1 MPDEFADIRRQ
12 KDDRINEAAPV
23 VEWTDFLNL
32 DTRTGIFRW
41 EQGQHVALLGPTG
54 RGKTTLAQAILP
66 IRKYIVA
73 LATKPK
79 DETLEK
85 FAAEHGFKRYEEWP
99 EVSPE
104 LSPRRLLWPDA
115 RTMYSAITQRREFKA
130 ALDKIYREGNWTVYV
145 DELWYIIHHL
155 KLEFEV
161 RTYLQQARSNG
172 ISFVATTQR
181 PAFVPLEIYD
191 QSTHLFFWKDNDENN
206 LRRISGIAW
215 LSANKVKYLVSHL
228 EPHQVLYINTVSGL
242 MVRTTVPF
250 KEG

>member
-1 MPDEFADIRRQ
+1 MPDEFDDIRRE
-12 KDDRINEAAPV
+12 KDERVNDAAPV
-23 VEWTDFLNL
+23 VEWKDFL
-32 DTRTGIFRW
+32 DVETRTGIFRW

-85 FAAEHGFKRYEEWP
+85 FAREQHFKRYETWP
-99 EVSPE
+99 EVAAH
-104 LSPRRLLWPDA
+104 LVPRRLLWPDA
-115 RTMYSAITQRREFKA
+115 KTMYSAIDQRREFRD
-130 ALDKIYREGNWTVYV
+130 ALGKIYREGNWCVYV
-145 DELWYIIHHL
+145 DELWYLIHHL

-172 ISFVATTQR
+172 ISFIATTQR

-191 QSTHLFFWKDNDENN
+191 QSTHLFFWKDGDEVN
-206 LRRISGIAW
+206 LRRISGISW
-215 LSANKVKYLVSHL
+215 RSAHHIRSLVSNL
-228 EPHQVLYINTVSGL
+228 EDHQVLYINTVTGL
-242 MVRTTVPF
+242 MVRTTVPLR
-250 KEG
+250 EG